1 MSHSAMPI
9 ATDPLGAIRME
20 LVGAARRRK
29 MARRRRKRVSTTAA
43 VGFATL
49 AMAAGATAV
58 MDVSTGVPAIDK
70 TLQIRQN
77 NAGPSQ
83 DMADDPR
90 LDPLTGN
97 LQVADIDNAVS
108 PALEAPW
115 GSGSVVGVKYV
126 STGGIICLALA
137 ETDGEG
143 VSEARGQVGD
153 CATPTEVSQRL
164 ADDTSFVSGIAVGET
179 LVINGFA
186 REDVEELRA
195 RGPSGPLSVRMSD
208 VWSPD
213 VAGAQPMRVFLA
225 YGAVDTNGDG
235 RRDVRDSGRLLD
247 PAVYTLEARL
257 EDGRTLE
264 TGP

>member
-1 MSHSAMPI
+1 MSDSAMPI

-58 MDVSTGVPAIDK
+58 MDVSTGVPAIDR
-70 TLQIRQN
+70 TLQIRQDK
-77 NAGPSQ
+77 ATSE
-83 DMADDPR
+83 DMADKHGLD
-90 LDPLTGN
+90 DPLRGN
-97 LQVADIDNAVS
+97 LQVADVDNAVS

-126 STGGIICLALA
+126 STGGAICFALG

-143 VSEARGQVGD
+143 VSGARGQVGD
-153 CATPTEVSQRL
+153 CATPIEVSQRL
-164 ADDTSFVSGIAVGET
+164 ADDTSFVSGLAVGET

-186 REDVEELRA
+186 SDEVEELHA
-195 RGPSGPLSVRMSD
+195 RGPGGPLTVRMSD
-208 VWSPD
+208 VWRPD
-213 VAGAQPMRVFLA
+213 VDGAQPMRVFLA
-225 YGAVDTNGDG
+225 YGAVDANGDG
-235 RRDVRDSGRLLD
+235 GREATDLARLMD
-247 PAVYTLEARL
+247 PAIYTLEAQL
-257 EDGRTLE
+257 KDGRTVE
-264 TGP
+264 IGR